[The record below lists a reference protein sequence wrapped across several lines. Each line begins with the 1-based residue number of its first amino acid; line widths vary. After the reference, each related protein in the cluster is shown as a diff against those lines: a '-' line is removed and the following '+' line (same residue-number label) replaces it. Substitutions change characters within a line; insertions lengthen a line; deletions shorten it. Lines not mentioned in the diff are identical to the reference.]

1 MRKKKCILFI
11 NDIFE
16 SKGCGALENVAKL
29 LRGYKCI
36 VLQPQARPSRAMRD
50 IKRTCREHNPSL
62 VVAHYTAAAL
72 AMQLAGIEKVIIEP
86 YFSTGNMMNNILRG
100 KMWTTFPLLS
110 YGAKGKHI
118 RVTAKCATEF
128 RELEEKTFNSD
139 NSCTHG
145 VFFSDSIGTV
155 GYKEYV
161 KNFGTALSIPGK
173 NLYGKT
179 EQQQTAKLIKG
190 LLEC

>member
-1 MRKKKCILFI
+1 MKKKKSILFI
-11 NDIFE
+11 NNIFE
-16 SKGCGALENVAKL
+16 SAGCGALEKVAKL

-36 VLQPQARPSRAMRD
+36 VLQPQARPSKAMRG
-50 IKRTCREHNPSL
+50 IKRACRENSPSL
-62 VVAHYTAAAL
+62 VVAYSAAAAL
-72 AMQLAGIEKVIIEP
+72 AMQLTWVERVIIEP
-86 YFSTGNMMNNILRG
+86 YFSTGNMMHNILRG

-145 VFFSDSIGTV
+145 VFFSDSTDTA
-155 GYKEYV
+155 GYKEYL

-173 NLYGKT
+173 SLYGKA
-179 EQQQTAKLIKG
+179 EQQQTAKFIKG

>member
-1 MRKKKCILFI
+1 MKKKKSILFI
-11 NDIFE
+11 NNIFE
-16 SKGCGALENVAKL
+16 SAGCGALEKVAKL
-29 LRGYKCI
+29 LHGYERI
-36 VLQPQARPSRAMRD
+36 VLQPQARPSKAMRG
-50 IKRTCREHNPSL
+50 IKRACREHSPSL
-62 VVAHYTAAAL
+62 VVAYSAAAAL
-72 AMQLAGIEKVIIEP
+72 AMQLTGVERVIIEP
-86 YFSTGNMMNNILRG
+86 YFSTGNMMHNILRG

-110 YGAKGKHI
+110 HGAKGKHI

-161 KNFGTALSIPGK
+161 KSFGCAFSIPG
-173 NLYGKT
+173 NNIYGSA
-179 EQQQTAKLIKG
+179 EQLRIAEFIKG
-190 LLEC
+190 VLEC